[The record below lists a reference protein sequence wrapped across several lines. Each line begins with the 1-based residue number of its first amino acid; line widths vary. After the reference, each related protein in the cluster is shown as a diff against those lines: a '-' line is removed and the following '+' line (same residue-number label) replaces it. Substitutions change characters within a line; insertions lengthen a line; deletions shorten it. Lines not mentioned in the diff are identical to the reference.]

1 MIPQTSVNWTAFNY
15 KYSTN
20 PQHAFESL
28 TYYLFCHE
36 FQQPYGIFRYF
47 NQPHIETNPIHV
59 GDRYIGFQSKYY
71 ADSVTMSSKEQELID
86 AVKGAAQRYPGIT
99 TLYFYISREFSPSSK
114 KDNIMPS
121 YQKKVEAVAEELG
134 IELVWRVPSN
144 LEAQLMQDKQLTIC
158 RNVFFQVDSAVQTC
172 CENLEKHKREI
183 FDHIHTSIRYKGNDI
198 TLEHTQLNLR
208 SFLNSAMSV
217 LLIDGAAGSGKSALV
232 KQLTNELTGD
242 CAFLAFKSTDL
253 DVNDILN
260 FLTRYGELNLDELI
274 DVYKIA
280 DTHVLYIDAAEKF
293 FICEYQET
301 FEDILNRFIA
311 AGWKII
317 LTLRTAYRDSF
328 QNSLLHGSKVQTY
341 QVEPINLDKLS
352 TLSHTY
358 GFQLPQDKRLLDLL
372 CAPFYLGLY
381 LALENLEDESM
392 RSLNREAFEEKIW
405 NDIIR
410 NNRKRKDNLPTRRET
425 VLISL
430 TTKMLQNEIYY
441 HEILA
446 EDDSEALSELEKSGV
461 LFQNDDARRYLHSHD
476 VFEELV
482 VGHIFTERY
491 RHGTLNEQF
500 FADFHPSLRIRKL
513 FRGWLADFAAVPTHQ
528 ELIFHLLD
536 CEQVN
541 QIWKDEI
548 LLTVISTESLKEVYQ
563 KLTQKMAAN
572 NYELLRKLA
581 ILINT
586 CCRAA
591 ENWGQYWSTGNLIP
605 FRLSKPSGYA
615 WQALFAFLLEQKETI
630 LWDESLISIIIEVL
644 DSWTKHLAHAK
655 SENTRMAGE
664 IGVFL
669 FQKIAND
676 KDLRYT
682 FEKGQV
688 EKLQD
693 VLVNSAWMIQE
704 PLKSLFQM
712 VIDEKTGDENH
723 PPLPRMYT
731 DLAKCAVSDIYH
743 YGMVPAAMPEIALH
757 LMAKLWVRSNMTL
770 RTHYAHPDVEEDF
783 GLNPHLDF
791 WYQTASAYATPI
803 IPLLQ
808 TEQNLVTDWLIDFCN
823 QAGNSYAHSSLN
835 EDYGE
840 CTNIT
845 IYVNDIPV
853 EQIASDRLWKMY
865 RGTSVGPNLLISLLM
880 GFEKWLLMVIEH
892 SETLI
897 VVNYCR
903 YILQKSRNVML
914 TSVIVSAAEAYPD
927 KLFEIVCELLRTKE
941 LFHLDSHRFT
951 AESSASFL
959 LSGKDLLEKERLESN
974 RLPFR
979 KKRLEEVI
987 LSYQTNA
994 SDLSKEAFDLRKQT
1008 LYQAIDRAAADIDT
1022 WSSND
1027 KFAYYR
1033 MDLRRYQEIVDV
1045 QENEHGQT
1053 LCTVLPDFT
1062 EDMKALSQK
1071 SAAAYEPH
1079 LKYMD
1084 LQLWSDYK
1092 FHHDVKFRE
1101 YKKYEKVRTICSE
1114 LNEIWAYM
1122 DAEVRNEEL
1131 TSDDISVIVHRFT
1144 AIASYTSAVLLRDF
1158 KETLSHEDRTLCE
1171 CIIFS
1176 IADLFAHASHFEI
1189 VQAGN
1194 GIDAIAVGLVLLSNE
1209 DNIKAINDENPLC
1222 LLLKL
1227 ALNDWS
1233 YNSRIVNGIASTIW
1247 VHSQNA
1253 AWHFLYLF
1261 SLLADSYEDA
1271 LLKNESFSS
1280 DDFFK
1285 RNEDVIARA
1294 LAKDSVDITDFDFS
1308 KLQNITIFTLLSLI
1322 SPQAAEAFKFA
1333 DATKDLV
1340 MELVFTDNRDLR
1352 AERRELSGYTIN
1364 YVSWLADILLHCE
1377 QAEQA
1382 GLIDAFF
1389 KSADL
1394 IRNDNS
1400 KYLITELIRIQDICG
1415 KTDAFW
1421 NIWEL
1426 LKPYL
1431 LALSS
1436 KPQVSFDDRHPYG
1449 LDKVIISYLF
1459 GNSPW
1464 RSDVH
1469 RCAFLPEGNAAFFD
1483 DFIDKSG
1490 SLKALFYA
1498 ISRLLYT
1505 VGREPYLE
1513 NGIDWMY
1520 KLVTRDPNCQLPLYQ
1535 QTLYYMEEYVGLF
1548 VSRHRMDFRNDVEL
1562 ALKTQTVLEYMVNR
1576 GSQIAFFLRELI

>member
-1 MIPQTSVNWTAFNY
+1 
-15 KYSTN
+15 
-20 PQHAFESL
+20 
-28 TYYLFCHE
+28 
-36 FQQPYGIFRYF
+36 
-47 NQPHIETNPIHV
+47 
-59 GDRYIGFQSKYY
+59 
-71 ADSVTMSSKEQELID
+71 
-86 AVKGAAQRYPGIT
+86 
-99 TLYFYISREFSPSSK
+99 
-114 KDNIMPS
+114 
-121 YQKKVEAVAEELG
+121 
-134 IELVWRVPSN
+134 
-144 LEAQLMQDKQLTIC
+144 
-158 RNVFFQVDSAVQTC
+158 
-172 CENLEKHKREI
+172 
-183 FDHIHTSIRYKGNDI
+183 
-198 TLEHTQLNLR
+198 
-208 SFLNSAMSV
+208 
-217 LLIDGAAGSGKSALV
+217 
-232 KQLTNELTGD
+232 
-242 CAFLAFKSTDL
+242 
-253 DVNDILN
+253 
-260 FLTRYGELNLDELI
+260 
-274 DVYKIA
+274 
-280 DTHVLYIDAAEKF
+280 
-293 FICEYQET
+293 
-301 FEDILNRFIA
+301 
-311 AGWKII
+311 
-317 LTLRTAYRDSF
+317 
-328 QNSLLHGSKVQTY
+328 
-341 QVEPINLDKLS
+341 
-352 TLSHTY
+352 
-358 GFQLPQDKRLLDLL
+358 
-372 CAPFYLGLY
+372 
-381 LALENLEDESM
+381 
-392 RSLNREAFEEKIW
+392 
-405 NDIIR
+405 
-410 NNRKRKDNLPTRRET
+410 
-425 VLISL
+425 
-430 TTKMLQNEIYY
+430 
-441 HEILA
+441 
-446 EDDSEALSELEKSGV
+446 
-461 LFQNDDARRYLHSHD
+461 
-476 VFEELV
+476 
-482 VGHIFTERY
+482 
-491 RHGTLNEQF
+491 
-500 FADFHPSLRIRKL
+500 
-513 FRGWLADFAAVPTHQ
+513 
-528 ELIFHLLD
+528 
-536 CEQVN
+536 
-541 QIWKDEI
+541 
-548 LLTVISTESLKEVYQ
+548 
-563 KLTQKMAAN
+563 
-572 NYELLRKLA
+572 
-581 ILINT
+581 
-586 CCRAA
+586 
-591 ENWGQYWSTGNLIP
+591 
-605 FRLSKPSGYA
+605 
-615 WQALFAFLLEQKETI
+615 
-630 LWDESLISIIIEVL
+630 
-644 DSWTKHLAHAK
+644 
-655 SENTRMAGE
+655 
-664 IGVFL
+664 
-669 FQKIAND
+669 
-676 KDLRYT
+676 
-682 FEKGQV
+682 
-688 EKLQD
+688 
-693 VLVNSAWMIQE
+693 
-704 PLKSLFQM
+704 
-712 VIDEKTGDENH
+712 
-723 PPLPRMYT
+723 
-731 DLAKCAVSDIYH
+731 
-743 YGMVPAAMPEIALH
+743 
-757 LMAKLWVRSNMTL
+757 MAKLWVRSNMTL

-808 TEQNLVTDWLIDFCN
+808 AEQNLATDWLIDFCN

-903 YILQKSRNVML
+903 YILQKSRNIML

-927 KLFEIVCELLRTKE
+927 KLFEIACELLRTKE

-994 SDLSKEAFDLRKQT
+994 IGLSKEAFDLRKQT

-1033 MDLRRYQEIVDV
+1033 MDLRHYQEIVDV
-1045 QENEHGQT
+1045 RENEHGQT
-1053 LCTVLPDFT
+1053 LCTVLPNFT

-1101 YKKYEKVRTICSE
+1101 YKKYENVRTICSE
-1114 LNEIWAYM
+1114 LNEIWAYINP
-1122 DAEVRNEEL
+1122 EVRNEEL
-1131 TSDDISVIVHRFT
+1131 SSDDISVIVHRFT

-1209 DNIKAINDENPLC
+1209 DNINAINDENPLC

-1352 AERRELSGYTIN
+1352 TERRELSGYTLN
-1364 YVSWLADILLHCE
+1364 YVSWLADVLLHCE

-1464 RSDVH
+1464 RSGVH
-1469 RCAFLPEGNAAFFD
+1469 RCAFLPEGKAAFFD

-1490 SLKALFYA
+1490 SLKSLFYA

-1505 VGREPYLE
+1505 VGREPYIE

-1520 KLVTRDPNCQLPLYQ
+1520 KLVTRDPDCRLPLYQ

-1548 VSRHRMDFRNDVEL
+1548 VSRHRMNFRNDVEL

>member
-1 MIPQTSVNWTAFNY
+1 M
-15 KYSTN
+15 
-20 PQHAFESL
+20 QH
-28 TYYLFCHE
+28 
-36 FQQPYGIFRYF
+36 
-47 NQPHIETNPIHV
+47 
-59 GDRYIGFQSKYY
+59 
-71 ADSVTMSSKEQELID
+71 
-86 AVKGAAQRYPGIT
+86 
-99 TLYFYISREFSPSSK
+99 
-114 KDNIMPS
+114 
-121 YQKKVEAVAEELG
+121 
-134 IELVWRVPSN
+134 
-144 LEAQLMQDKQLTIC
+144 QL
-158 RNVFFQVDSAVQTC
+158 S
-172 CENLEKHKREI
+172 
-183 FDHIHTSIRYKGNDI
+183 
-198 TLEHTQLNLR
+198 
-208 SFLNSAMSV
+208 
-217 LLIDGAAGSGKSALV
+217 
-232 KQLTNELTGD
+232 
-242 CAFLAFKSTDL
+242 
-253 DVNDILN
+253 
-260 FLTRYGELNLDELI
+260 
-274 DVYKIA
+274 
-280 DTHVLYIDAAEKF
+280 
-293 FICEYQET
+293 
-301 FEDILNRFIA
+301 
-311 AGWKII
+311 
-317 LTLRTAYRDSF
+317 
-328 QNSLLHGSKVQTY
+328 
-341 QVEPINLDKLS
+341 
-352 TLSHTY
+352 
-358 GFQLPQDKRLLDLL
+358 
-372 CAPFYLGLY
+372 
-381 LALENLEDESM
+381 
-392 RSLNREAFEEKIW
+392 
-405 NDIIR
+405 
-410 NNRKRKDNLPTRRET
+410 
-425 VLISL
+425 
-430 TTKMLQNEIYY
+430 
-441 HEILA
+441 
-446 EDDSEALSELEKSGV
+446 
-461 LFQNDDARRYLHSHD
+461 
-476 VFEELV
+476 
-482 VGHIFTERY
+482 
-491 RHGTLNEQF
+491 
-500 FADFHPSLRIRKL
+500 
-513 FRGWLADFAAVPTHQ
+513 
-528 ELIFHLLD
+528 
-536 CEQVN
+536 
-541 QIWKDEI
+541 
-548 LLTVISTESLKEVYQ
+548 
-563 KLTQKMAAN
+563 
-572 NYELLRKLA
+572 
-581 ILINT
+581 
-586 CCRAA
+586 
-591 ENWGQYWSTGNLIP
+591 
-605 FRLSKPSGYA
+605 
-615 WQALFAFLLEQKETI
+615 
-630 LWDESLISIIIEVL
+630 
-644 DSWTKHLAHAK
+644 
-655 SENTRMAGE
+655 
-664 IGVFL
+664 
-669 FQKIAND
+669 
-676 KDLRYT
+676 
-682 FEKGQV
+682 
-688 EKLQD
+688 
-693 VLVNSAWMIQE
+693 
-704 PLKSLFQM
+704 
-712 VIDEKTGDENH
+712 
-723 PPLPRMYT
+723 
-731 DLAKCAVSDIYH
+731 
-743 YGMVPAAMPEIALH
+743 
-757 LMAKLWVRSNMTL
+757 
-770 RTHYAHPDVEEDF
+770 
-783 GLNPHLDF
+783 
-791 WYQTASAYATPI
+791 
-803 IPLLQ
+803 
-808 TEQNLVTDWLIDFCN
+808 DFCN

-845 IYVNDIPV
+845 IYVNNIPV

-880 GFEKWLLMVIEH
+880 GFEKWLLTVIEH
-892 SETLI
+892 SETHI

-903 YILQKSRNVML
+903 YILQKACNVML

-927 KLFEIVCELLRTKE
+927 KLFEIVCELLHTKE

-959 LSGKDLLEKERLESN
+959 LTGKDLLEKERLESN

-1008 LYQAIDRAAADIDT
+1008 LYQAIDRATADIDT

-1071 SAAAYEPH
+1071 NAAAYEPH

-1101 YKKYEKVRTICSE
+1101 YKKYENVCTICSE

-1176 IADLFAHASHFEI
+1176 IGDLFAHASHFEI

-1209 DNIKAINDENPLC
+1209 DNIKAINDENPLS

-1227 ALNDWS
+1227 ALNDCS

-1247 VHSQNA
+1247 AHSQNA

-1308 KLQNITIFTLLSLI
+1308 KLQNMTIFTLLSLV

-1340 MELVFTDNRDLR
+1340 MELVFTDNRNLR

-1364 YVSWLADILLHCE
+1364 YVSWLADVLLHCE
-1377 QAEQA
+1377 QTKQTN
-1382 GLIDAFF
+1382 LIDAFF
-1389 KSADL
+1389 QYADL
-1394 IRNDNS
+1394 TRNDNS
-1400 KYLITELIRIQDICG
+1400 GYLLTELIRIQDING

-1421 NIWEL
+1421 NVWEL

-1436 KPQVSFDDRHPYG
+1436 KPQGSFADRHPYG

-1464 RSDVH
+1464 RSGVH
-1469 RCAFLPEGNAAFFD
+1469 RCAFLPEGKAAFFD

-1505 VGREPYLE
+1505 VGREPYIE

-1520 KLVTRDPNCQLPLYQ
+1520 KLVTRDPDCRLPLYQ

-1562 ALKTQTVLEYMVNR
+1562 AMKTQTVLEYMVNR

>member
-1 MIPQTSVNWTAFNY
+1 
-15 KYSTN
+15 
-20 PQHAFESL
+20 
-28 TYYLFCHE
+28 
-36 FQQPYGIFRYF
+36 
-47 NQPHIETNPIHV
+47 
-59 GDRYIGFQSKYY
+59 
-71 ADSVTMSSKEQELID
+71 
-86 AVKGAAQRYPGIT
+86 
-99 TLYFYISREFSPSSK
+99 
-114 KDNIMPS
+114 
-121 YQKKVEAVAEELG
+121 
-134 IELVWRVPSN
+134 
-144 LEAQLMQDKQLTIC
+144 
-158 RNVFFQVDSAVQTC
+158 
-172 CENLEKHKREI
+172 
-183 FDHIHTSIRYKGNDI
+183 
-198 TLEHTQLNLR
+198 
-208 SFLNSAMSV
+208 
-217 LLIDGAAGSGKSALV
+217 
-232 KQLTNELTGD
+232 
-242 CAFLAFKSTDL
+242 
-253 DVNDILN
+253 
-260 FLTRYGELNLDELI
+260 
-274 DVYKIA
+274 
-280 DTHVLYIDAAEKF
+280 
-293 FICEYQET
+293 
-301 FEDILNRFIA
+301 
-311 AGWKII
+311 
-317 LTLRTAYRDSF
+317 
-328 QNSLLHGSKVQTY
+328 
-341 QVEPINLDKLS
+341 
-352 TLSHTY
+352 
-358 GFQLPQDKRLLDLL
+358 
-372 CAPFYLGLY
+372 
-381 LALENLEDESM
+381 
-392 RSLNREAFEEKIW
+392 
-405 NDIIR
+405 
-410 NNRKRKDNLPTRRET
+410 
-425 VLISL
+425 
-430 TTKMLQNEIYY
+430 
-441 HEILA
+441 
-446 EDDSEALSELEKSGV
+446 
-461 LFQNDDARRYLHSHD
+461 
-476 VFEELV
+476 
-482 VGHIFTERY
+482 
-491 RHGTLNEQF
+491 
-500 FADFHPSLRIRKL
+500 
-513 FRGWLADFAAVPTHQ
+513 
-528 ELIFHLLD
+528 
-536 CEQVN
+536 
-541 QIWKDEI
+541 
-548 LLTVISTESLKEVYQ
+548 
-563 KLTQKMAAN
+563 
-572 NYELLRKLA
+572 
-581 ILINT
+581 
-586 CCRAA
+586 
-591 ENWGQYWSTGNLIP
+591 
-605 FRLSKPSGYA
+605 
-615 WQALFAFLLEQKETI
+615 
-630 LWDESLISIIIEVL
+630 
-644 DSWTKHLAHAK
+644 
-655 SENTRMAGE
+655 
-664 IGVFL
+664 
-669 FQKIAND
+669 
-676 KDLRYT
+676 
-682 FEKGQV
+682 
-688 EKLQD
+688 
-693 VLVNSAWMIQE
+693 
-704 PLKSLFQM
+704 
-712 VIDEKTGDENH
+712 
-723 PPLPRMYT
+723 
-731 DLAKCAVSDIYH
+731 
-743 YGMVPAAMPEIALH
+743 
-757 LMAKLWVRSNMTL
+757 
-770 RTHYAHPDVEEDF
+770 
-783 GLNPHLDF
+783 
-791 WYQTASAYATPI
+791 
-803 IPLLQ
+803 
-808 TEQNLVTDWLIDFCN
+808 
-823 QAGNSYAHSSLN
+823 
-835 EDYGE
+835 
-840 CTNIT
+840 
-845 IYVNDIPV
+845 
-853 EQIASDRLWKMY
+853 MY

-880 GFEKWLLMVIEH
+880 GFEKWLLTVIEH
-892 SETLI
+892 SETHI

-994 SDLSKEAFDLRKQT
+994 IGLSKEAFELRKQT
-1008 LYQAIDRAAADIDT
+1008 LYQAIDRATADIDT

-1033 MDLRRYQEIVDV
+1033 MDLRHYQEIVDV
-1045 QENEHGQT
+1045 RENEHGQT

-1092 FHHDVKFRE
+1092 FHHDVKFRD
-1101 YKKYEKVRTICSE
+1101 YKKYENVRTICSE

-1131 TSDDISVIVHRFT
+1131 SSDDISVIVDRFT

-1261 SLLADSYEDA
+1261 SLLANSYEDA

-1352 AERRELSGYTIN
+1352 TERRELSGYTLN
-1364 YVSWLADILLHCE
+1364 YVSWLADVLLHCE

-1436 KPQVSFDDRHPYG
+1436 KPQISFADRHPYG

-1464 RSDVH
+1464 RSGVH
-1469 RCAFLPEGNAAFFD
+1469 RCAFLPEGKAAFFD
-1483 DFIDKSG
+1483 DFINKSG

-1505 VGREPYLE
+1505 VGREPYIE

-1520 KLVTRDPNCQLPLYQ
+1520 KLVTRDPDCRLPLYQ

-1562 ALKTQTVLEYMVNR
+1562 AMKTQTVLEYMVNR

>member
-1 MIPQTSVNWTAFNY
+1 
-15 KYSTN
+15 
-20 PQHAFESL
+20 
-28 TYYLFCHE
+28 
-36 FQQPYGIFRYF
+36 
-47 NQPHIETNPIHV
+47 
-59 GDRYIGFQSKYY
+59 
-71 ADSVTMSSKEQELID
+71 
-86 AVKGAAQRYPGIT
+86 
-99 TLYFYISREFSPSSK
+99 
-114 KDNIMPS
+114 
-121 YQKKVEAVAEELG
+121 
-134 IELVWRVPSN
+134 
-144 LEAQLMQDKQLTIC
+144 
-158 RNVFFQVDSAVQTC
+158 
-172 CENLEKHKREI
+172 
-183 FDHIHTSIRYKGNDI
+183 
-198 TLEHTQLNLR
+198 
-208 SFLNSAMSV
+208 
-217 LLIDGAAGSGKSALV
+217 
-232 KQLTNELTGD
+232 
-242 CAFLAFKSTDL
+242 
-253 DVNDILN
+253 
-260 FLTRYGELNLDELI
+260 
-274 DVYKIA
+274 
-280 DTHVLYIDAAEKF
+280 
-293 FICEYQET
+293 
-301 FEDILNRFIA
+301 
-311 AGWKII
+311 
-317 LTLRTAYRDSF
+317 
-328 QNSLLHGSKVQTY
+328 
-341 QVEPINLDKLS
+341 
-352 TLSHTY
+352 
-358 GFQLPQDKRLLDLL
+358 
-372 CAPFYLGLY
+372 
-381 LALENLEDESM
+381 
-392 RSLNREAFEEKIW
+392 
-405 NDIIR
+405 
-410 NNRKRKDNLPTRRET
+410 
-425 VLISL
+425 
-430 TTKMLQNEIYY
+430 
-441 HEILA
+441 
-446 EDDSEALSELEKSGV
+446 
-461 LFQNDDARRYLHSHD
+461 
-476 VFEELV
+476 
-482 VGHIFTERY
+482 
-491 RHGTLNEQF
+491 
-500 FADFHPSLRIRKL
+500 
-513 FRGWLADFAAVPTHQ
+513 
-528 ELIFHLLD
+528 
-536 CEQVN
+536 
-541 QIWKDEI
+541 
-548 LLTVISTESLKEVYQ
+548 
-563 KLTQKMAAN
+563 
-572 NYELLRKLA
+572 
-581 ILINT
+581 
-586 CCRAA
+586 
-591 ENWGQYWSTGNLIP
+591 
-605 FRLSKPSGYA
+605 
-615 WQALFAFLLEQKETI
+615 
-630 LWDESLISIIIEVL
+630 
-644 DSWTKHLAHAK
+644 
-655 SENTRMAGE
+655 
-664 IGVFL
+664 
-669 FQKIAND
+669 
-676 KDLRYT
+676 
-682 FEKGQV
+682 
-688 EKLQD
+688 
-693 VLVNSAWMIQE
+693 
-704 PLKSLFQM
+704 
-712 VIDEKTGDENH
+712 
-723 PPLPRMYT
+723 
-731 DLAKCAVSDIYH
+731 
-743 YGMVPAAMPEIALH
+743 
-757 LMAKLWVRSNMTL
+757 MAKLWVRSNMTL

-808 TEQNLVTDWLIDFCN
+808 AEQNLVTDWLIDFCN

-845 IYVNDIPV
+845 IYVNNIPV

-880 GFEKWLLMVIEH
+880 GFEKWLLTVIEH
-892 SETLI
+892 SETHI

-903 YILQKSRNVML
+903 YILQKACNVML

-927 KLFEIVCELLRTKE
+927 KLFEIVCELLHTKE

-959 LSGKDLLEKERLESN
+959 LTGKDLLEKERLESN

-1008 LYQAIDRAAADIDT
+1008 LYQAIDRATADIDT

-1071 SAAAYEPH
+1071 NAAAYEPH

-1101 YKKYEKVRTICSE
+1101 YKKYENVCTICSE

-1131 TSDDISVIVHRFT
+1131 TSDDIYVIVHRFT

-1176 IADLFAHASHFEI
+1176 IGDLFAHASHFEI

-1227 ALNDWS
+1227 ALNDCS

-1247 VHSQNA
+1247 AHSQNA

-1308 KLQNITIFTLLSLI
+1308 KLQNMTIFTLLSLV

-1340 MELVFTDNRDLR
+1340 MELVFTDNRNLR

-1364 YVSWLADILLHCE
+1364 YVSWLADVLLHCE
-1377 QAEQA
+1377 QTKQTN
-1382 GLIDAFF
+1382 LIDAFF
-1389 KSADL
+1389 QYADL
-1394 IRNDNS
+1394 TRNDNS
-1400 KYLITELIRIQDICG
+1400 GYLLTELIRIQDING

-1421 NIWEL
+1421 NVWEL

-1436 KPQVSFDDRHPYG
+1436 KPQGSFDVRHPYG

-1464 RSDVH
+1464 RSGVH
-1469 RCAFLPEGNAAFFD
+1469 RCAFLPEGKAAFFD
-1483 DFIDKSG
+1483 DFINKSG

-1505 VGREPYLE
+1505 VGREPYIE

-1520 KLVTRDPNCQLPLYQ
+1520 KLVTRDPDCRLPLYQ

-1562 ALKTQTVLEYMVNR
+1562 AMKTQTVLEYMVNR

>member
-1 MIPQTSVNWTAFNY
+1 
-15 KYSTN
+15 
-20 PQHAFESL
+20 
-28 TYYLFCHE
+28 
-36 FQQPYGIFRYF
+36 
-47 NQPHIETNPIHV
+47 
-59 GDRYIGFQSKYY
+59 
-71 ADSVTMSSKEQELID
+71 
-86 AVKGAAQRYPGIT
+86 
-99 TLYFYISREFSPSSK
+99 
-114 KDNIMPS
+114 
-121 YQKKVEAVAEELG
+121 
-134 IELVWRVPSN
+134 
-144 LEAQLMQDKQLTIC
+144 
-158 RNVFFQVDSAVQTC
+158 
-172 CENLEKHKREI
+172 
-183 FDHIHTSIRYKGNDI
+183 
-198 TLEHTQLNLR
+198 
-208 SFLNSAMSV
+208 
-217 LLIDGAAGSGKSALV
+217 
-232 KQLTNELTGD
+232 
-242 CAFLAFKSTDL
+242 
-253 DVNDILN
+253 
-260 FLTRYGELNLDELI
+260 
-274 DVYKIA
+274 
-280 DTHVLYIDAAEKF
+280 
-293 FICEYQET
+293 
-301 FEDILNRFIA
+301 
-311 AGWKII
+311 
-317 LTLRTAYRDSF
+317 
-328 QNSLLHGSKVQTY
+328 
-341 QVEPINLDKLS
+341 
-352 TLSHTY
+352 
-358 GFQLPQDKRLLDLL
+358 
-372 CAPFYLGLY
+372 
-381 LALENLEDESM
+381 
-392 RSLNREAFEEKIW
+392 
-405 NDIIR
+405 
-410 NNRKRKDNLPTRRET
+410 
-425 VLISL
+425 
-430 TTKMLQNEIYY
+430 
-441 HEILA
+441 
-446 EDDSEALSELEKSGV
+446 
-461 LFQNDDARRYLHSHD
+461 
-476 VFEELV
+476 
-482 VGHIFTERY
+482 
-491 RHGTLNEQF
+491 
-500 FADFHPSLRIRKL
+500 
-513 FRGWLADFAAVPTHQ
+513 
-528 ELIFHLLD
+528 
-536 CEQVN
+536 
-541 QIWKDEI
+541 
-548 LLTVISTESLKEVYQ
+548 
-563 KLTQKMAAN
+563 
-572 NYELLRKLA
+572 
-581 ILINT
+581 
-586 CCRAA
+586 
-591 ENWGQYWSTGNLIP
+591 
-605 FRLSKPSGYA
+605 
-615 WQALFAFLLEQKETI
+615 
-630 LWDESLISIIIEVL
+630 
-644 DSWTKHLAHAK
+644 
-655 SENTRMAGE
+655 
-664 IGVFL
+664 
-669 FQKIAND
+669 
-676 KDLRYT
+676 
-682 FEKGQV
+682 
-688 EKLQD
+688 
-693 VLVNSAWMIQE
+693 
-704 PLKSLFQM
+704 
-712 VIDEKTGDENH
+712 
-723 PPLPRMYT
+723 
-731 DLAKCAVSDIYH
+731 
-743 YGMVPAAMPEIALH
+743 
-757 LMAKLWVRSNMTL
+757 
-770 RTHYAHPDVEEDF
+770 
-783 GLNPHLDF
+783 
-791 WYQTASAYATPI
+791 
-803 IPLLQ
+803 LLQ
-808 TEQNLVTDWLIDFCN
+808 AEQNLVTDWLIDFCN

-845 IYVNDIPV
+845 IYVNNIPV

-880 GFEKWLLMVIEH
+880 GFEKWLLTVIEH
-892 SETLI
+892 SETHI

-974 RLPFR
+974 RLSFR

-994 SDLSKEAFDLRKQT
+994 IGLSKEAFDLRKQT

-1071 SAAAYEPH
+1071 NAAAYEPH

-1101 YKKYEKVRTICSE
+1101 YKKYENVCTICSE

-1122 DAEVRNEEL
+1122 DPEVRNEEL

-1209 DNIKAINDENPLC
+1209 DNINAINNENPLC

-1233 YNSRIVNGIASTIW
+1233 YNSRIANGIASTIW
-1247 VHSQNA
+1247 AHSQNA

-1308 KLQNITIFTLLSLI
+1308 KLQNMTIFTLLSLV

-1364 YVSWLADILLHCE
+1364 YVSWLADVLLHCE

-1389 KSADL
+1389 QYADL
-1394 IRNDNS
+1394 TRNDNS
-1400 KYLITELIRIQDICG
+1400 GYLLTELIRIQDING

-1421 NIWEL
+1421 NVWEL

-1436 KPQVSFDDRHPYG
+1436 KPQGSFDDRHPYG

-1469 RCAFLPEGNAAFFD
+1469 RCAFLPEENAAFFD

-1505 VGREPYLE
+1505 VGRKPYVE
-1513 NGIDWMY
+1513 NGINWMY
-1520 KLVTRDPNCQLPLYQ
+1520 KLVTRDPDCRLPLYQ

-1548 VSRHRMDFRNDVEL
+1548 VSRHRMDFMNDVEL

>member
-1 MIPQTSVNWTAFNY
+1 
-15 KYSTN
+15 
-20 PQHAFESL
+20 
-28 TYYLFCHE
+28 
-36 FQQPYGIFRYF
+36 
-47 NQPHIETNPIHV
+47 
-59 GDRYIGFQSKYY
+59 
-71 ADSVTMSSKEQELID
+71 
-86 AVKGAAQRYPGIT
+86 
-99 TLYFYISREFSPSSK
+99 
-114 KDNIMPS
+114 
-121 YQKKVEAVAEELG
+121 
-134 IELVWRVPSN
+134 
-144 LEAQLMQDKQLTIC
+144 
-158 RNVFFQVDSAVQTC
+158 
-172 CENLEKHKREI
+172 
-183 FDHIHTSIRYKGNDI
+183 
-198 TLEHTQLNLR
+198 
-208 SFLNSAMSV
+208 
-217 LLIDGAAGSGKSALV
+217 
-232 KQLTNELTGD
+232 
-242 CAFLAFKSTDL
+242 
-253 DVNDILN
+253 
-260 FLTRYGELNLDELI
+260 
-274 DVYKIA
+274 
-280 DTHVLYIDAAEKF
+280 
-293 FICEYQET
+293 
-301 FEDILNRFIA
+301 
-311 AGWKII
+311 
-317 LTLRTAYRDSF
+317 
-328 QNSLLHGSKVQTY
+328 
-341 QVEPINLDKLS
+341 
-352 TLSHTY
+352 
-358 GFQLPQDKRLLDLL
+358 
-372 CAPFYLGLY
+372 
-381 LALENLEDESM
+381 
-392 RSLNREAFEEKIW
+392 
-405 NDIIR
+405 
-410 NNRKRKDNLPTRRET
+410 
-425 VLISL
+425 
-430 TTKMLQNEIYY
+430 
-441 HEILA
+441 
-446 EDDSEALSELEKSGV
+446 
-461 LFQNDDARRYLHSHD
+461 
-476 VFEELV
+476 
-482 VGHIFTERY
+482 
-491 RHGTLNEQF
+491 
-500 FADFHPSLRIRKL
+500 
-513 FRGWLADFAAVPTHQ
+513 
-528 ELIFHLLD
+528 
-536 CEQVN
+536 
-541 QIWKDEI
+541 
-548 LLTVISTESLKEVYQ
+548 
-563 KLTQKMAAN
+563 
-572 NYELLRKLA
+572 
-581 ILINT
+581 
-586 CCRAA
+586 
-591 ENWGQYWSTGNLIP
+591 
-605 FRLSKPSGYA
+605 
-615 WQALFAFLLEQKETI
+615 
-630 LWDESLISIIIEVL
+630 
-644 DSWTKHLAHAK
+644 
-655 SENTRMAGE
+655 MAGE

-682 FEKGQV
+682 FEKGQA

-712 VIDEKTGDENH
+712 VIDEKTGDKNH
-723 PPLPRMYT
+723 SPLPRIYT
-731 DLAKCAVSDIYH
+731 DLAECAIADIYH
-743 YGMVPAAMPEIALH
+743 YGMVPAAMPETVLH
-757 LMAKLWVRSNMTL
+757 LIEALWIRSNVSH
-770 RTHYAHPDVEEDF
+770 RTHYSYPDIDENF

-791 WYQTASAYATPI
+791 LYQTKSADATPI
-803 IPLLQ
+803 LPLLWA
-808 TEQNLVTDWLIDFCN
+808 EQKLVTDWVIDFCN
-823 QAGNSYAHSSLN
+823 QTGDSYVHSYLN
-835 EDYGE
+835 KDYKE
-840 CTNIT
+840 YSTIT
-845 IYVNDIPV
+845 IYVNDTPV

-865 RGTSVGPNLLISLLM
+865 RGTASGSSPLISLLM
-880 GFEKWLLMVIEH
+880 GFEAWLLLVIKD
-892 SETLI
+892 SETRD
-897 VVNYCR
+897 VVKYCR

-941 LFHLDSHRFT
+941 LFHLDSYRFT

-974 RLPFR
+974 QLSFR
-979 KKRLEEVI
+979 KKRLEKVI

-994 SDLSKEAFDLRKQT
+994 IGLSKEAFDLRKQT

-1033 MDLRRYQEIVDV
+1033 MDLRRYQEIIDV

-1071 SAAAYEPH
+1071 NAAAYEPH

-1101 YKKYEKVRTICSE
+1101 YKKYENVCTICSE

-1131 TSDDISVIVHRFT
+1131 TSDDIYVIVHRFT
-1144 AIASYTSAVLLRDF
+1144 AITSYTSAVLLRDF

-1194 GIDAIAVGLVLLSNE
+1194 GIDAVAVGLVLLSNE
-1209 DNIKAINDENPLC
+1209 DNIKAANDGNPLY

-1233 YNSRIVNGIASTIW
+1233 YNSRIANGIASTIW
-1247 VHSQNA
+1247 AHSQNA
-1253 AWHFLYLF
+1253 AWRFLYLF

-1285 RNEDVIARA
+1285 QNEGVIARA
-1294 LAKDSVDITDFDFS
+1294 LTKDSVDITDLDFS
-1308 KLQNITIFTLLSLI
+1308 KLQNMTIFTLLSLV

-1333 DATKDLV
+1333 DATKALV

-1364 YVSWLADILLHCE
+1364 YVSWLADVLLHCE

-1389 KSADL
+1389 QYADL
-1394 IRNDNS
+1394 TRNDNS
-1400 KYLITELIRIQDICG
+1400 GYLLTELIRIQDING
-1415 KTDAFW
+1415 KTDTFW
-1421 NIWEL
+1421 NVWEL

-1436 KPQVSFDDRHPYG
+1436 KPQGSFDDRHPYG

-1464 RSDVH
+1464 RSGVH
-1469 RCAFLPEGNAAFFD
+1469 RCAFLPEEKAAFFD

-1490 SLKALFYA
+1490 SPKALFYA

-1505 VGREPYLE
+1505 VGREPYIE

-1520 KLVTRDPNCQLPLYQ
+1520 KLVTRDPDCQLPLYQ

-1562 ALKTQTVLEYMVNR
+1562 AMKTQTVLEYMVNR

>member
-1 MIPQTSVNWTAFNY
+1 
-15 KYSTN
+15 
-20 PQHAFESL
+20 
-28 TYYLFCHE
+28 
-36 FQQPYGIFRYF
+36 
-47 NQPHIETNPIHV
+47 
-59 GDRYIGFQSKYY
+59 
-71 ADSVTMSSKEQELID
+71 
-86 AVKGAAQRYPGIT
+86 
-99 TLYFYISREFSPSSK
+99 
-114 KDNIMPS
+114 
-121 YQKKVEAVAEELG
+121 
-134 IELVWRVPSN
+134 
-144 LEAQLMQDKQLTIC
+144 
-158 RNVFFQVDSAVQTC
+158 
-172 CENLEKHKREI
+172 
-183 FDHIHTSIRYKGNDI
+183 
-198 TLEHTQLNLR
+198 
-208 SFLNSAMSV
+208 
-217 LLIDGAAGSGKSALV
+217 
-232 KQLTNELTGD
+232 
-242 CAFLAFKSTDL
+242 
-253 DVNDILN
+253 
-260 FLTRYGELNLDELI
+260 
-274 DVYKIA
+274 
-280 DTHVLYIDAAEKF
+280 
-293 FICEYQET
+293 
-301 FEDILNRFIA
+301 
-311 AGWKII
+311 
-317 LTLRTAYRDSF
+317 
-328 QNSLLHGSKVQTY
+328 
-341 QVEPINLDKLS
+341 
-352 TLSHTY
+352 
-358 GFQLPQDKRLLDLL
+358 
-372 CAPFYLGLY
+372 
-381 LALENLEDESM
+381 
-392 RSLNREAFEEKIW
+392 
-405 NDIIR
+405 
-410 NNRKRKDNLPTRRET
+410 
-425 VLISL
+425 
-430 TTKMLQNEIYY
+430 
-441 HEILA
+441 
-446 EDDSEALSELEKSGV
+446 
-461 LFQNDDARRYLHSHD
+461 
-476 VFEELV
+476 
-482 VGHIFTERY
+482 
-491 RHGTLNEQF
+491 
-500 FADFHPSLRIRKL
+500 
-513 FRGWLADFAAVPTHQ
+513 
-528 ELIFHLLD
+528 
-536 CEQVN
+536 
-541 QIWKDEI
+541 
-548 LLTVISTESLKEVYQ
+548 
-563 KLTQKMAAN
+563 
-572 NYELLRKLA
+572 
-581 ILINT
+581 
-586 CCRAA
+586 
-591 ENWGQYWSTGNLIP
+591 
-605 FRLSKPSGYA
+605 
-615 WQALFAFLLEQKETI
+615 
-630 LWDESLISIIIEVL
+630 
-644 DSWTKHLAHAK
+644 
-655 SENTRMAGE
+655 
-664 IGVFL
+664 
-669 FQKIAND
+669 
-676 KDLRYT
+676 
-682 FEKGQV
+682 
-688 EKLQD
+688 
-693 VLVNSAWMIQE
+693 
-704 PLKSLFQM
+704 
-712 VIDEKTGDENH
+712 
-723 PPLPRMYT
+723 
-731 DLAKCAVSDIYH
+731 
-743 YGMVPAAMPEIALH
+743 
-757 LMAKLWVRSNMTL
+757 
-770 RTHYAHPDVEEDF
+770 
-783 GLNPHLDF
+783 
-791 WYQTASAYATPI
+791 
-803 IPLLQ
+803 
-808 TEQNLVTDWLIDFCN
+808 
-823 QAGNSYAHSSLN
+823 
-835 EDYGE
+835 
-840 CTNIT
+840 
-845 IYVNDIPV
+845 
-853 EQIASDRLWKMY
+853 MY

-880 GFEKWLLMVIEH
+880 RFEKWLLTVIEH
-892 SETLI
+892 SETHI

-974 RLPFR
+974 RLSFR

-994 SDLSKEAFDLRKQT
+994 IGLSKEAFDLRKQT

-1071 SAAAYEPH
+1071 NAAAYEPH

-1101 YKKYEKVRTICSE
+1101 YKKYENVCTICSE

-1122 DAEVRNEEL
+1122 DPEVRNEEL

-1352 AERRELSGYTIN
+1352 TERRELSGYTLN
-1364 YVSWLADILLHCE
+1364 YVSWLADVLLHCE

-1464 RSDVH
+1464 RSGVH
-1469 RCAFLPEGNAAFFD
+1469 RCAFLPEGKAAFFD

-1490 SLKALFYA
+1490 SLKFLFYA

-1505 VGREPYLE
+1505 VGREPYIE

-1520 KLVTRDPNCQLPLYQ
+1520 KLVTRDPDCRLPLYQ

>member
-1 MIPQTSVNWTAFNY
+1 
-15 KYSTN
+15 
-20 PQHAFESL
+20 
-28 TYYLFCHE
+28 
-36 FQQPYGIFRYF
+36 
-47 NQPHIETNPIHV
+47 
-59 GDRYIGFQSKYY
+59 
-71 ADSVTMSSKEQELID
+71 
-86 AVKGAAQRYPGIT
+86 
-99 TLYFYISREFSPSSK
+99 
-114 KDNIMPS
+114 
-121 YQKKVEAVAEELG
+121 
-134 IELVWRVPSN
+134 
-144 LEAQLMQDKQLTIC
+144 
-158 RNVFFQVDSAVQTC
+158 
-172 CENLEKHKREI
+172 
-183 FDHIHTSIRYKGNDI
+183 
-198 TLEHTQLNLR
+198 
-208 SFLNSAMSV
+208 
-217 LLIDGAAGSGKSALV
+217 
-232 KQLTNELTGD
+232 
-242 CAFLAFKSTDL
+242 
-253 DVNDILN
+253 
-260 FLTRYGELNLDELI
+260 
-274 DVYKIA
+274 
-280 DTHVLYIDAAEKF
+280 
-293 FICEYQET
+293 
-301 FEDILNRFIA
+301 
-311 AGWKII
+311 
-317 LTLRTAYRDSF
+317 
-328 QNSLLHGSKVQTY
+328 
-341 QVEPINLDKLS
+341 
-352 TLSHTY
+352 
-358 GFQLPQDKRLLDLL
+358 
-372 CAPFYLGLY
+372 
-381 LALENLEDESM
+381 
-392 RSLNREAFEEKIW
+392 
-405 NDIIR
+405 
-410 NNRKRKDNLPTRRET
+410 
-425 VLISL
+425 
-430 TTKMLQNEIYY
+430 
-441 HEILA
+441 
-446 EDDSEALSELEKSGV
+446 
-461 LFQNDDARRYLHSHD
+461 
-476 VFEELV
+476 
-482 VGHIFTERY
+482 
-491 RHGTLNEQF
+491 
-500 FADFHPSLRIRKL
+500 
-513 FRGWLADFAAVPTHQ
+513 
-528 ELIFHLLD
+528 
-536 CEQVN
+536 
-541 QIWKDEI
+541 
-548 LLTVISTESLKEVYQ
+548 
-563 KLTQKMAAN
+563 
-572 NYELLRKLA
+572 
-581 ILINT
+581 
-586 CCRAA
+586 
-591 ENWGQYWSTGNLIP
+591 
-605 FRLSKPSGYA
+605 
-615 WQALFAFLLEQKETI
+615 
-630 LWDESLISIIIEVL
+630 
-644 DSWTKHLAHAK
+644 
-655 SENTRMAGE
+655 
-664 IGVFL
+664 
-669 FQKIAND
+669 
-676 KDLRYT
+676 
-682 FEKGQV
+682 
-688 EKLQD
+688 
-693 VLVNSAWMIQE
+693 
-704 PLKSLFQM
+704 
-712 VIDEKTGDENH
+712 
-723 PPLPRMYT
+723 
-731 DLAKCAVSDIYH
+731 
-743 YGMVPAAMPEIALH
+743 
-757 LMAKLWVRSNMTL
+757 
-770 RTHYAHPDVEEDF
+770 
-783 GLNPHLDF
+783 
-791 WYQTASAYATPI
+791 
-803 IPLLQ
+803 
-808 TEQNLVTDWLIDFCN
+808 
-823 QAGNSYAHSSLN
+823 
-835 EDYGE
+835 
-840 CTNIT
+840 
-845 IYVNDIPV
+845 
-853 EQIASDRLWKMY
+853 
-865 RGTSVGPNLLISLLM
+865 
-880 GFEKWLLMVIEH
+880 MVIEH

-927 KLFEIVCELLRTKE
+927 KLFEIACELLRTKE
-941 LFHLDSHRFT
+941 LFHLDSYRFT

-959 LSGKDLLEKERLESN
+959 LTGKDLLEKERLESN

-987 LSYQTNA
+987 LSYQTN
-994 SDLSKEAFDLRKQT
+994 SSGLSTEAFNFRKQT
-1008 LYQAIDRAAADIDT
+1008 LYQAIDRATADIDT

-1033 MDLRRYQEIVDV
+1033 MDLRHYQEIVDV
-1045 QENEHGQT
+1045 RENEHGQT

-1101 YKKYEKVRTICSE
+1101 YKKYENVRTICSE

-1122 DAEVRNEEL
+1122 DPEVRNEEL
-1131 TSDDISVIVHRFT
+1131 SSDDISVIVDRFT

-1285 RNEDVIARA
+1285 RNEDVIA

-1340 MELVFTDNRDLR
+1340 MELVFTNNRDLR
-1352 AERRELSGYTIN
+1352 TERRELSGYTLN
-1364 YVSWLADILLHCE
+1364 YVSWLADVLLHCE

-1464 RSDVH
+1464 RSGVH
-1469 RCAFLPEGNAAFFD
+1469 RCAFLPEGKAAFFD

-1490 SLKALFYA
+1490 SLKSLFYA

-1505 VGREPYLE
+1505 VGREPYIE

-1520 KLVTRDPNCQLPLYQ
+1520 KLVTRDPDCRLPLYQ

>member
-1 MIPQTSVNWTAFNY
+1 
-15 KYSTN
+15 
-20 PQHAFESL
+20 
-28 TYYLFCHE
+28 
-36 FQQPYGIFRYF
+36 
-47 NQPHIETNPIHV
+47 
-59 GDRYIGFQSKYY
+59 
-71 ADSVTMSSKEQELID
+71 
-86 AVKGAAQRYPGIT
+86 
-99 TLYFYISREFSPSSK
+99 
-114 KDNIMPS
+114 
-121 YQKKVEAVAEELG
+121 
-134 IELVWRVPSN
+134 
-144 LEAQLMQDKQLTIC
+144 
-158 RNVFFQVDSAVQTC
+158 
-172 CENLEKHKREI
+172 
-183 FDHIHTSIRYKGNDI
+183 
-198 TLEHTQLNLR
+198 
-208 SFLNSAMSV
+208 
-217 LLIDGAAGSGKSALV
+217 
-232 KQLTNELTGD
+232 
-242 CAFLAFKSTDL
+242 
-253 DVNDILN
+253 
-260 FLTRYGELNLDELI
+260 
-274 DVYKIA
+274 
-280 DTHVLYIDAAEKF
+280 
-293 FICEYQET
+293 
-301 FEDILNRFIA
+301 
-311 AGWKII
+311 
-317 LTLRTAYRDSF
+317 
-328 QNSLLHGSKVQTY
+328 
-341 QVEPINLDKLS
+341 
-352 TLSHTY
+352 
-358 GFQLPQDKRLLDLL
+358 
-372 CAPFYLGLY
+372 
-381 LALENLEDESM
+381 
-392 RSLNREAFEEKIW
+392 
-405 NDIIR
+405 
-410 NNRKRKDNLPTRRET
+410 
-425 VLISL
+425 
-430 TTKMLQNEIYY
+430 
-441 HEILA
+441 
-446 EDDSEALSELEKSGV
+446 
-461 LFQNDDARRYLHSHD
+461 
-476 VFEELV
+476 
-482 VGHIFTERY
+482 
-491 RHGTLNEQF
+491 
-500 FADFHPSLRIRKL
+500 
-513 FRGWLADFAAVPTHQ
+513 
-528 ELIFHLLD
+528 
-536 CEQVN
+536 
-541 QIWKDEI
+541 
-548 LLTVISTESLKEVYQ
+548 
-563 KLTQKMAAN
+563 
-572 NYELLRKLA
+572 
-581 ILINT
+581 
-586 CCRAA
+586 
-591 ENWGQYWSTGNLIP
+591 
-605 FRLSKPSGYA
+605 
-615 WQALFAFLLEQKETI
+615 
-630 LWDESLISIIIEVL
+630 
-644 DSWTKHLAHAK
+644 
-655 SENTRMAGE
+655 
-664 IGVFL
+664 
-669 FQKIAND
+669 
-676 KDLRYT
+676 
-682 FEKGQV
+682 
-688 EKLQD
+688 
-693 VLVNSAWMIQE
+693 
-704 PLKSLFQM
+704 
-712 VIDEKTGDENH
+712 
-723 PPLPRMYT
+723 
-731 DLAKCAVSDIYH
+731 
-743 YGMVPAAMPEIALH
+743 
-757 LMAKLWVRSNMTL
+757 
-770 RTHYAHPDVEEDF
+770 
-783 GLNPHLDF
+783 
-791 WYQTASAYATPI
+791 
-803 IPLLQ
+803 
-808 TEQNLVTDWLIDFCN
+808 
-823 QAGNSYAHSSLN
+823 
-835 EDYGE
+835 
-840 CTNIT
+840 
-845 IYVNDIPV
+845 
-853 EQIASDRLWKMY
+853 MY

-880 GFEKWLLMVIEH
+880 GFEKWLLTVIEH
-892 SETLI
+892 SETHI

-994 SDLSKEAFDLRKQT
+994 SGLSKEAFELRKQT
-1008 LYQAIDRAAADIDT
+1008 LYQAIDRATADIDT

-1033 MDLRRYQEIVDV
+1033 MDLRHYQEIVDV
-1045 QENEHGQT
+1045 RENEHGQT

-1101 YKKYEKVRTICSE
+1101 YKKYENVRTICSE

-1122 DAEVRNEEL
+1122 DPEVRNEEL
-1131 TSDDISVIVHRFT
+1131 SSDDISVIVDRFT

-1261 SLLADSYEDA
+1261 SLLANSYEDA

-1352 AERRELSGYTIN
+1352 TERRELSGYTLN
-1364 YVSWLADILLHCE
+1364 YVSWLADVLLHCE

-1436 KPQVSFDDRHPYG
+1436 KPQISFADRHPYG

-1464 RSDVH
+1464 RSGVH
-1469 RCAFLPEGNAAFFD
+1469 RCAFLPEGKAAFFD
-1483 DFIDKSG
+1483 DFINKSG

-1505 VGREPYLE
+1505 VGREPYIE

-1520 KLVTRDPNCQLPLYQ
+1520 KLVTRDPDCRLPLYQ

-1562 ALKTQTVLEYMVNR
+1562 AMKTQTVLEYMVNR

>member
-1 MIPQTSVNWTAFNY
+1 
-15 KYSTN
+15 
-20 PQHAFESL
+20 
-28 TYYLFCHE
+28 
-36 FQQPYGIFRYF
+36 
-47 NQPHIETNPIHV
+47 
-59 GDRYIGFQSKYY
+59 
-71 ADSVTMSSKEQELID
+71 
-86 AVKGAAQRYPGIT
+86 
-99 TLYFYISREFSPSSK
+99 
-114 KDNIMPS
+114 
-121 YQKKVEAVAEELG
+121 
-134 IELVWRVPSN
+134 
-144 LEAQLMQDKQLTIC
+144 
-158 RNVFFQVDSAVQTC
+158 
-172 CENLEKHKREI
+172 
-183 FDHIHTSIRYKGNDI
+183 
-198 TLEHTQLNLR
+198 
-208 SFLNSAMSV
+208 
-217 LLIDGAAGSGKSALV
+217 
-232 KQLTNELTGD
+232 
-242 CAFLAFKSTDL
+242 
-253 DVNDILN
+253 
-260 FLTRYGELNLDELI
+260 
-274 DVYKIA
+274 
-280 DTHVLYIDAAEKF
+280 
-293 FICEYQET
+293 
-301 FEDILNRFIA
+301 
-311 AGWKII
+311 
-317 LTLRTAYRDSF
+317 
-328 QNSLLHGSKVQTY
+328 
-341 QVEPINLDKLS
+341 
-352 TLSHTY
+352 
-358 GFQLPQDKRLLDLL
+358 
-372 CAPFYLGLY
+372 
-381 LALENLEDESM
+381 
-392 RSLNREAFEEKIW
+392 
-405 NDIIR
+405 
-410 NNRKRKDNLPTRRET
+410 
-425 VLISL
+425 
-430 TTKMLQNEIYY
+430 
-441 HEILA
+441 
-446 EDDSEALSELEKSGV
+446 
-461 LFQNDDARRYLHSHD
+461 
-476 VFEELV
+476 
-482 VGHIFTERY
+482 
-491 RHGTLNEQF
+491 
-500 FADFHPSLRIRKL
+500 
-513 FRGWLADFAAVPTHQ
+513 
-528 ELIFHLLD
+528 
-536 CEQVN
+536 
-541 QIWKDEI
+541 
-548 LLTVISTESLKEVYQ
+548 
-563 KLTQKMAAN
+563 
-572 NYELLRKLA
+572 
-581 ILINT
+581 
-586 CCRAA
+586 
-591 ENWGQYWSTGNLIP
+591 
-605 FRLSKPSGYA
+605 
-615 WQALFAFLLEQKETI
+615 
-630 LWDESLISIIIEVL
+630 
-644 DSWTKHLAHAK
+644 
-655 SENTRMAGE
+655 
-664 IGVFL
+664 
-669 FQKIAND
+669 
-676 KDLRYT
+676 
-682 FEKGQV
+682 
-688 EKLQD
+688 
-693 VLVNSAWMIQE
+693 
-704 PLKSLFQM
+704 
-712 VIDEKTGDENH
+712 
-723 PPLPRMYT
+723 
-731 DLAKCAVSDIYH
+731 
-743 YGMVPAAMPEIALH
+743 
-757 LMAKLWVRSNMTL
+757 MAKLWVRSNMTL

-808 TEQNLVTDWLIDFCN
+808 AEQNLVTDWLIDFCN

-892 SETLI
+892 SETHI

-914 TSVIVSAAEAYPD
+914 TSVIVSAAEAHPD
-927 KLFEIVCELLRTKE
+927 KLFEIACKLLRTKE

-994 SDLSKEAFDLRKQT
+994 SGLSKEAFDLRKQT

-1045 QENEHGQT
+1045 RENEHGQT

-1101 YKKYEKVRTICSE
+1101 YKKYENVRTICSE

-1131 TSDDISVIVHRFT
+1131 SSDDISVIVHRFT

-1158 KETLSHEDRTLCE
+1158 KETLSHENRTLCE

-1233 YNSRIVNGIASTIW
+1233 YNSRILNGIASTIW
-1247 VHSQNA
+1247 AHSQNA

-1285 RNEDVIARA
+1285 QNEDVIACA

-1308 KLQNITIFTLLSLI
+1308 KLQNMTIFTLLSLVY
-1322 SPQAAEAFKFA
+1322 PQAAEAFKFA

-1364 YVSWLADILLHCE
+1364 YVSWLADVLLHCE

-1389 KSADL
+1389 QYADL
-1394 IRNDNS
+1394 TRNDNS
-1400 KYLITELIRIQDICG
+1400 GYLLTELIRIQDING

-1421 NIWEL
+1421 NVWEL

-1436 KPQVSFDDRHPYG
+1436 KPQGSFDDRHPYG

-1464 RSDVH
+1464 RSGVH
-1469 RCAFLPEGNAAFFD
+1469 RCAFLPEGKAAFFD

-1490 SLKALFYA
+1490 SPKALFYA

-1505 VGREPYLE
+1505 VGREPYIE
-1513 NGIDWMY
+1513 NGINWMY
-1520 KLVTRDPNCQLPLYQ
+1520 KLVTRDPDYQLPLYQ

-1562 ALKTQTVLEYMVNR
+1562 AMKTQTVLEYMVNR

>member
-1 MIPQTSVNWTAFNY
+1 
-15 KYSTN
+15 
-20 PQHAFESL
+20 
-28 TYYLFCHE
+28 
-36 FQQPYGIFRYF
+36 
-47 NQPHIETNPIHV
+47 
-59 GDRYIGFQSKYY
+59 
-71 ADSVTMSSKEQELID
+71 
-86 AVKGAAQRYPGIT
+86 
-99 TLYFYISREFSPSSK
+99 
-114 KDNIMPS
+114 
-121 YQKKVEAVAEELG
+121 
-134 IELVWRVPSN
+134 
-144 LEAQLMQDKQLTIC
+144 
-158 RNVFFQVDSAVQTC
+158 
-172 CENLEKHKREI
+172 
-183 FDHIHTSIRYKGNDI
+183 
-198 TLEHTQLNLR
+198 
-208 SFLNSAMSV
+208 
-217 LLIDGAAGSGKSALV
+217 
-232 KQLTNELTGD
+232 
-242 CAFLAFKSTDL
+242 
-253 DVNDILN
+253 
-260 FLTRYGELNLDELI
+260 
-274 DVYKIA
+274 
-280 DTHVLYIDAAEKF
+280 
-293 FICEYQET
+293 
-301 FEDILNRFIA
+301 
-311 AGWKII
+311 
-317 LTLRTAYRDSF
+317 
-328 QNSLLHGSKVQTY
+328 
-341 QVEPINLDKLS
+341 
-352 TLSHTY
+352 
-358 GFQLPQDKRLLDLL
+358 
-372 CAPFYLGLY
+372 
-381 LALENLEDESM
+381 
-392 RSLNREAFEEKIW
+392 
-405 NDIIR
+405 
-410 NNRKRKDNLPTRRET
+410 
-425 VLISL
+425 
-430 TTKMLQNEIYY
+430 
-441 HEILA
+441 
-446 EDDSEALSELEKSGV
+446 
-461 LFQNDDARRYLHSHD
+461 
-476 VFEELV
+476 
-482 VGHIFTERY
+482 
-491 RHGTLNEQF
+491 
-500 FADFHPSLRIRKL
+500 
-513 FRGWLADFAAVPTHQ
+513 
-528 ELIFHLLD
+528 
-536 CEQVN
+536 
-541 QIWKDEI
+541 
-548 LLTVISTESLKEVYQ
+548 
-563 KLTQKMAAN
+563 
-572 NYELLRKLA
+572 
-581 ILINT
+581 
-586 CCRAA
+586 
-591 ENWGQYWSTGNLIP
+591 
-605 FRLSKPSGYA
+605 
-615 WQALFAFLLEQKETI
+615 
-630 LWDESLISIIIEVL
+630 
-644 DSWTKHLAHAK
+644 
-655 SENTRMAGE
+655 
-664 IGVFL
+664 
-669 FQKIAND
+669 
-676 KDLRYT
+676 
-682 FEKGQV
+682 
-688 EKLQD
+688 
-693 VLVNSAWMIQE
+693 
-704 PLKSLFQM
+704 
-712 VIDEKTGDENH
+712 
-723 PPLPRMYT
+723 
-731 DLAKCAVSDIYH
+731 
-743 YGMVPAAMPEIALH
+743 
-757 LMAKLWVRSNMTL
+757 
-770 RTHYAHPDVEEDF
+770 
-783 GLNPHLDF
+783 
-791 WYQTASAYATPI
+791 
-803 IPLLQ
+803 
-808 TEQNLVTDWLIDFCN
+808 
-823 QAGNSYAHSSLN
+823 
-835 EDYGE
+835 
-840 CTNIT
+840 
-845 IYVNDIPV
+845 
-853 EQIASDRLWKMY
+853 MY

-880 GFEKWLLMVIEH
+880 GFEKWLLTVIEH
-892 SETLI
+892 SETHI

-994 SDLSKEAFDLRKQT
+994 SGLSKEAFELRKQT
-1008 LYQAIDRAAADIDT
+1008 LYQAIDRATADIDT

-1033 MDLRRYQEIVDV
+1033 MDLRHYQEIVDV
-1045 QENEHGQT
+1045 RENEHGQT

-1101 YKKYEKVRTICSE
+1101 YKKYENVRTICSE

-1131 TSDDISVIVHRFT
+1131 SSDDISVIVDRFT

-1261 SLLADSYEDA
+1261 SLLANSYEDA

-1352 AERRELSGYTIN
+1352 TERRELSGYTLN
-1364 YVSWLADILLHCE
+1364 YVSWLADVLLHCE

-1436 KPQVSFDDRHPYG
+1436 KPQISFADRHPYG

-1464 RSDVH
+1464 RSGVH
-1469 RCAFLPEGNAAFFD
+1469 RCAFLPEGKAAFFD
-1483 DFIDKSG
+1483 DFINKSG

-1505 VGREPYLE
+1505 VGREPYIE

-1520 KLVTRDPNCQLPLYQ
+1520 KLVTRDPDCRLPLYQ

-1562 ALKTQTVLEYMVNR
+1562 AMKTQTVLEYMVNR

>member
-1 MIPQTSVNWTAFNY
+1 
-15 KYSTN
+15 
-20 PQHAFESL
+20 
-28 TYYLFCHE
+28 
-36 FQQPYGIFRYF
+36 
-47 NQPHIETNPIHV
+47 
-59 GDRYIGFQSKYY
+59 
-71 ADSVTMSSKEQELID
+71 
-86 AVKGAAQRYPGIT
+86 
-99 TLYFYISREFSPSSK
+99 
-114 KDNIMPS
+114 
-121 YQKKVEAVAEELG
+121 
-134 IELVWRVPSN
+134 
-144 LEAQLMQDKQLTIC
+144 
-158 RNVFFQVDSAVQTC
+158 
-172 CENLEKHKREI
+172 
-183 FDHIHTSIRYKGNDI
+183 
-198 TLEHTQLNLR
+198 
-208 SFLNSAMSV
+208 
-217 LLIDGAAGSGKSALV
+217 
-232 KQLTNELTGD
+232 
-242 CAFLAFKSTDL
+242 
-253 DVNDILN
+253 
-260 FLTRYGELNLDELI
+260 
-274 DVYKIA
+274 
-280 DTHVLYIDAAEKF
+280 
-293 FICEYQET
+293 
-301 FEDILNRFIA
+301 
-311 AGWKII
+311 
-317 LTLRTAYRDSF
+317 
-328 QNSLLHGSKVQTY
+328 
-341 QVEPINLDKLS
+341 
-352 TLSHTY
+352 
-358 GFQLPQDKRLLDLL
+358 
-372 CAPFYLGLY
+372 
-381 LALENLEDESM
+381 
-392 RSLNREAFEEKIW
+392 
-405 NDIIR
+405 
-410 NNRKRKDNLPTRRET
+410 
-425 VLISL
+425 
-430 TTKMLQNEIYY
+430 
-441 HEILA
+441 
-446 EDDSEALSELEKSGV
+446 
-461 LFQNDDARRYLHSHD
+461 
-476 VFEELV
+476 
-482 VGHIFTERY
+482 
-491 RHGTLNEQF
+491 
-500 FADFHPSLRIRKL
+500 
-513 FRGWLADFAAVPTHQ
+513 
-528 ELIFHLLD
+528 
-536 CEQVN
+536 
-541 QIWKDEI
+541 
-548 LLTVISTESLKEVYQ
+548 
-563 KLTQKMAAN
+563 
-572 NYELLRKLA
+572 
-581 ILINT
+581 
-586 CCRAA
+586 
-591 ENWGQYWSTGNLIP
+591 
-605 FRLSKPSGYA
+605 
-615 WQALFAFLLEQKETI
+615 
-630 LWDESLISIIIEVL
+630 
-644 DSWTKHLAHAK
+644 
-655 SENTRMAGE
+655 
-664 IGVFL
+664 
-669 FQKIAND
+669 
-676 KDLRYT
+676 
-682 FEKGQV
+682 
-688 EKLQD
+688 
-693 VLVNSAWMIQE
+693 
-704 PLKSLFQM
+704 
-712 VIDEKTGDENH
+712 
-723 PPLPRMYT
+723 
-731 DLAKCAVSDIYH
+731 
-743 YGMVPAAMPEIALH
+743 
-757 LMAKLWVRSNMTL
+757 MTL

-808 TEQNLVTDWLIDFCN
+808 AEQNLVTDWLIDFCN

-880 GFEKWLLMVIEH
+880 GFEKWLLTVIEH
-892 SETLI
+892 SETHI

-994 SDLSKEAFDLRKQT
+994 SGLSKEAFELRKQT
-1008 LYQAIDRAAADIDT
+1008 LYQAIDRATADIDT

-1033 MDLRRYQEIVDV
+1033 MDLRHYQEIVDV
-1045 QENEHGQT
+1045 RENEHGQT

-1101 YKKYEKVRTICSE
+1101 YKKYENVRTICSE

-1131 TSDDISVIVHRFT
+1131 SSDDISVIVDRFT

-1261 SLLADSYEDA
+1261 SLLANSYEDA

-1352 AERRELSGYTIN
+1352 TERRELSGYTLN
-1364 YVSWLADILLHCE
+1364 YVSWLADVLLHCE

-1436 KPQVSFDDRHPYG
+1436 KPQISFADRHPYG

-1464 RSDVH
+1464 RSGVH
-1469 RCAFLPEGNAAFFD
+1469 RCAFLPEGKAAFFD
-1483 DFIDKSG
+1483 DFINKSG

-1505 VGREPYLE
+1505 VGREPYIE

-1520 KLVTRDPNCQLPLYQ
+1520 KLVTRDPDCRLPLYQ

-1562 ALKTQTVLEYMVNR
+1562 AMKTQTVLEYMVNR

>member
-1 MIPQTSVNWTAFNY
+1 M
-15 KYSTN
+15 
-20 PQHAFESL
+20 
-28 TYYLFCHE
+28 
-36 FQQPYGIFRYF
+36 
-47 NQPHIETNPIHV
+47 
-59 GDRYIGFQSKYY
+59 
-71 ADSVTMSSKEQELID
+71 
-86 AVKGAAQRYPGIT
+86 
-99 TLYFYISREFSPSSK
+99 
-114 KDNIMPS
+114 
-121 YQKKVEAVAEELG
+121 
-134 IELVWRVPSN
+134 
-144 LEAQLMQDKQLTIC
+144 
-158 RNVFFQVDSAVQTC
+158 
-172 CENLEKHKREI
+172 
-183 FDHIHTSIRYKGNDI
+183 
-198 TLEHTQLNLR
+198 
-208 SFLNSAMSV
+208 
-217 LLIDGAAGSGKSALV
+217 
-232 KQLTNELTGD
+232 
-242 CAFLAFKSTDL
+242 
-253 DVNDILN
+253 
-260 FLTRYGELNLDELI
+260 
-274 DVYKIA
+274 
-280 DTHVLYIDAAEKF
+280 
-293 FICEYQET
+293 
-301 FEDILNRFIA
+301 
-311 AGWKII
+311 
-317 LTLRTAYRDSF
+317 
-328 QNSLLHGSKVQTY
+328 
-341 QVEPINLDKLS
+341 
-352 TLSHTY
+352 
-358 GFQLPQDKRLLDLL
+358 
-372 CAPFYLGLY
+372 
-381 LALENLEDESM
+381 
-392 RSLNREAFEEKIW
+392 
-405 NDIIR
+405 
-410 NNRKRKDNLPTRRET
+410 
-425 VLISL
+425 
-430 TTKMLQNEIYY
+430 
-441 HEILA
+441 
-446 EDDSEALSELEKSGV
+446 
-461 LFQNDDARRYLHSHD
+461 
-476 VFEELV
+476 
-482 VGHIFTERY
+482 
-491 RHGTLNEQF
+491 
-500 FADFHPSLRIRKL
+500 
-513 FRGWLADFAAVPTHQ
+513 
-528 ELIFHLLD
+528 
-536 CEQVN
+536 
-541 QIWKDEI
+541 
-548 LLTVISTESLKEVYQ
+548 
-563 KLTQKMAAN
+563 
-572 NYELLRKLA
+572 
-581 ILINT
+581 
-586 CCRAA
+586 
-591 ENWGQYWSTGNLIP
+591 
-605 FRLSKPSGYA
+605 
-615 WQALFAFLLEQKETI
+615 
-630 LWDESLISIIIEVL
+630 
-644 DSWTKHLAHAK
+644 
-655 SENTRMAGE
+655 
-664 IGVFL
+664 

-682 FEKGQV
+682 FEKGQA

-712 VIDEKTGDENH
+712 VIDEKTGDKNH
-723 PPLPRMYT
+723 SPLPRIYT
-731 DLAKCAVSDIYH
+731 DLAECAIADIYH
-743 YGMVPAAMPEIALH
+743 YGMVPAAMPETVLH
-757 LMAKLWVRSNMTL
+757 LIEALWIRSNVSH
-770 RTHYAHPDVEEDF
+770 RTHYSYPDIDENF

-791 WYQTASAYATPI
+791 LYQTKSADATPI
-803 IPLLQ
+803 LPLLWA
-808 TEQNLVTDWLIDFCN
+808 EQKLVTDWVIDFCN
-823 QAGNSYAHSSLN
+823 QTGDSYVHSYLN
-835 EDYGE
+835 KDYKE
-840 CTNIT
+840 YSTIT
-845 IYVNDIPV
+845 IYVNDTPV

-865 RGTSVGPNLLISLLM
+865 RGTASGPSPLISLLM
-880 GFEKWLLMVIEH
+880 GFEAWLLLVIKD
-892 SETLI
+892 SETRD
-897 VVNYCR
+897 VVKYCR

-941 LFHLDSHRFT
+941 LFHLDSYRFT

-974 RLPFR
+974 QLSFR
-979 KKRLEEVI
+979 KKRLEKVI

-994 SDLSKEAFDLRKQT
+994 IGLSKEAFDLRKQT

-1033 MDLRRYQEIVDV
+1033 MDLRRYQEIIDV

-1071 SAAAYEPH
+1071 NAAAYEPH

-1101 YKKYEKVRTICSE
+1101 YKKYENVCTICSE

-1122 DAEVRNEEL
+1122 DAEVCNEEL
-1131 TSDDISVIVHRFT
+1131 TSDDIYVIVHRFT
-1144 AIASYTSAVLLRDF
+1144 AITSYTSAVLLRDF

-1194 GIDAIAVGLVLLSNE
+1194 GIDAVAVGLVLLSNE
-1209 DNIKAINDENPLC
+1209 DNIKAANDGNPLY

-1233 YNSRIVNGIASTIW
+1233 YNSRIANGIASTIW
-1247 VHSQNA
+1247 AHSQNA
-1253 AWHFLYLF
+1253 AWRFLYLF

-1285 RNEDVIARA
+1285 QNEGVIARA
-1294 LAKDSVDITDFDFS
+1294 LTKDSVDITDLDFS
-1308 KLQNITIFTLLSLI
+1308 KLQNMTIFTLLSLV

-1364 YVSWLADILLHCE
+1364 YVSWLADVLLHCE
-1377 QAEQA
+1377 QTKQTN
-1382 GLIDAFF
+1382 LIDAFF
-1389 KSADL
+1389 QYADL
-1394 IRNDNS
+1394 TRNDNS
-1400 KYLITELIRIQDICG
+1400 GYLLTELIRIQDING

-1421 NIWEL
+1421 NVWEL
-1426 LKPYL
+1426 LKPHL

-1436 KPQVSFDDRHPYG
+1436 KPQVSFDNRHPYG

-1520 KLVTRDPNCQLPLYQ
+1520 KLVTRDPDCQLPLYQ

-1548 VSRHRMDFRNDVEL
+1548 VSCHRMDFRNDVEL
-1562 ALKTQTVLEYMVNR
+1562 AIKTQAVLEYMVNR